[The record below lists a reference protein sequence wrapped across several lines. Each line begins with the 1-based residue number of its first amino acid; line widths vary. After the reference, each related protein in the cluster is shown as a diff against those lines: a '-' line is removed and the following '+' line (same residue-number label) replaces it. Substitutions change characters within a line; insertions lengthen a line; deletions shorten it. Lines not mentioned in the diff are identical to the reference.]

1 MHLRQNSSQLFETH
15 VMNRSRPPKL
25 PRHLAHVSIRKGG
38 RISMVMD
45 VSGTNDIMMIQ
56 DVPKGEM
63 TLLLLVRWAR
73 QPRIV
78 VIARILR

>member
-1 MHLRQNSSQLFETH
+1 
-15 VMNRSRPPKL
+15 
-25 PRHLAHVSIRKGG
+25 
-38 RISMVMD
+38 MVMD